1 MACRQ
6 RRLPRKAGAVAGA
19 IGCVWPILGLSAGAA
34 LPAAAGAAQPQAC
47 GEPSPCTAGEFGARL
62 VKLADEQDPNAV
74 PGAFDDAFGVGLARH
89 TRVLI
94 STALPTEGQNNVR
107 RFVQLGD
114 TWYPLSLGVA
124 GECVSFEL
132 LDRLLKADGWARSR
146 TTAPGAE
153 VWTYQKWRRQVSVSG
168 PEPRVA
174 AANAGPCVASI
185 VLTYR

>member
-1 MACRQ
+1 
-6 RRLPRKAGAVAGA
+6 LPRKAGAVAGA